1 MLKRS
6 LIFLLAVL
14 VIFEEWLWDVLADI
28 GIVLERYLHIE
39 RFERWLVT
47 ASPKQALFSF
57 IIPIAVVTPFNI
69 LAVVLLAHGAIVQ
82 AILLEIVVKLVGTL
96 LIARIFKLVKPA
108 LLTFGWFKIIY
119 DQVTAVLKWA
129 KERVYQTSIYQLS
142 VALKIKIREK
152 VQHFFV
158 RD

>member
-1 MLKRS
+1 MLKQS
-6 LIFLLAVL
+6 LIFLLAIV

-28 GIVLERYLHIE
+28 GIVLERCFHIE
-39 RFERWLVT
+39 KFERWLVA

-57 IIPIAVVTPFNI
+57 IIPIAAVTPFNI
-69 LAVVLLAHGAIVQ
+69 LAVVLLTHGAIVQ

-108 LLTFGWFKIIY
+108 LLTFHWFKMIY

-129 KERVYQTSIYQLS
+129 KERVYQTRIYQLS
-142 VALKIKIREK
+142 VELKVQIREK
-152 VQHFFV
+152 VQHFIIN
-158 RD
+158 D